1 MLHILLHVHSL
12 LETYSIIHNFVHC
25 NIYVD
30 LSFFKTPEMGKS
42 VCKNTQRCWELSL
55 SPPTKTD
62 HAGAAITFDLGREH
76 KI

>member
-42 VCKNTQRCWELSL
+42 VCKNTQ
-55 SPPTKTD
+55 
-62 HAGAAITFDLGREH
+62 
-76 KI
+76 